1 MSSSVCS
8 PTARRRVGGQELQAL
23 GNVHALSGPREAAS
37 PDVRDEEELES
48 PPNGAVWVL
57 AKAESSLREAGGSG
71 LESVTLS
78 SLQEKACSFYFFVS
92 KFH

>member
-23 GNVHALSGPREAAS
+23 GSVHALSGPREAAS

-57 AKAESSLREAGGSG
+57 AKTESSLREAGGSG
-71 LESVTLS
+71 LVRYFIFFTGKSV
-78 SLQEKACSFYFFVS
+78 
-92 KFH
+92 